1 MEDMKAELAKAK
13 EELIIAKE
21 SAIQSWLDSKPL
33 IDELEKQKSNLAE
46 AQQASKA
53 SKTAISELESQLQTT
68 TNCIKSKREEHL
80 KEESMIQEI
89 KLALNRIRH
98 EIENAKVGITKI
110 KQERE
115 KLRRIVYLRKQRIK
129 TLRLASR
136 AVTLE
141 LEALE
146 ESKASVVQQQVYHSV
161 NRTDVIIVTR
171 EEYNTLKRIAKRKYS
186 KANSLAA
193 VSGEQMRAAEASHEV
208 ALSRLD
214 TFSGSWSMK
223 RRRVTRE
230 LYSSKRVVAK
240 RKEVVG
246 EGEVENNKGRRELS
260 PKFEEGKA
268 EKKNNGIRIM
278 ANDVRVMKKKKS
290 VLHKVHPPAVPS
302 FDRRNPPF
310 LKPPS
315 SSFLRRGPPFR

>member
-1 MEDMKAELAKAK
+1 MEAMKAELAKAK

-68 TNCIKSKREEHL
+68 TNCITSKREEHL
-80 KEESMIQEI
+80 KEESTIQEI
-89 KLALNRIRH
+89 KLALNQIRH
-98 EIENAKVGITKI
+98 EIEDAKACITKA

-129 TLRLASR
+129 TLRLAIR
-136 AVTLE
+136 AATLE

-146 ESKASVVQQQVYHSV
+146 ESKASAVQQQVYHSM
-161 NRTDVIIVTR
+161 NRTDVVVVTR
-171 EEYNTLKRIAKRKYS
+171 EEYNALKRTAKRKYS

-193 VSGEQMRAAEASHEV
+193 VSSEQKRAAEASHEV

-214 TFSGSWSMK
+214 KFSGTWSME

-230 LYSSKRVVAK
+230 LYSSKRVV
-240 RKEVVG
+240 G
-246 EGEVENNKGRRELS
+246 EGKVENNKGRRELS
-260 PKFEEGKA
+260 PKVEGGKV
-268 EKKNNGIRIM
+268 ENKNGIRM
-278 ANDVRVMKKKKS
+278 ASDVRVMKKKKW
-290 VLHKVHPPAVPS
+290 VLHKVRKC
-302 FDRRNPPF
+302 FGQNTT
-310 LKPPS
+310 K
-315 SSFLRRGPPFR
+315 LRG